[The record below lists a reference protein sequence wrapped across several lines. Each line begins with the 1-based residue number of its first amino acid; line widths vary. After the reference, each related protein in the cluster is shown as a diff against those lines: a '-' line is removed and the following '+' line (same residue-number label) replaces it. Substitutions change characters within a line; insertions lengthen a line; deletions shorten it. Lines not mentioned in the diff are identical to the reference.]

1 MITSG
6 FLYLTS
12 LIISTLLTVFPASDG
27 LPSEFSTA
35 LTTLSGYVGILDP
48 LVPISTLA
56 SAVGIILLYE
66 ATIFGFR
73 GLTWIYQRIPFLGK

>member
-6 FLYLTS
+6 FLYLTA
-12 LIISTLLTVFPASDG
+12 LILNALLAVFPSSTG
-27 LPSEFSTA
+27 LPAEFSTA

-56 SAVGIILLYE
+56 TCFGIILLYE